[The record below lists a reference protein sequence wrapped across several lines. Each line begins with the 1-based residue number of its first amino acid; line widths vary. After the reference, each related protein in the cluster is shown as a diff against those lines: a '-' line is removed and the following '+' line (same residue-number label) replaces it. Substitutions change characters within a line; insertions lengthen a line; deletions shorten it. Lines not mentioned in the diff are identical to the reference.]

1 MNLYFAR
8 NFKQL
13 RRKSEM
19 TQEEISVL
27 LGVSPQ
33 AISRWE
39 TGATYPDIE
48 MLPVISEFF
57 SVSLEELLGVE
68 QNKRA
73 EKAKE
78 YKSLFKE
85 YIEHGKIDKCIEIS
99 RKAVQEFPRDWELQN
114 QLMYALFVSCS
125 DDGNIDNWQENTIKY
140 KQEIIDIGNR
150 IIEHCTD
157 DAIRL
162 EAKSRLG
169 FHYCEIGELEKG
181 KAVFESLP
189 SIDSCKETMMYWAL
203 RGEERKQHNR
213 EIFSQFLSR
222 TLWNLWT
229 VAIDNNGSY
238 EQTVTELTKYEKII
252 EIIYDKGDYGD
263 WNLALAQLY
272 FYKLAPIAAE
282 NIKYNEMYDY
292 MDKGLAYLKA
302 FAQLP
307 KTYCHTSYLVK
318 GVCDSRYSDTADSRT
333 PWEIICE
340 KFLSAKIYESISDD
354 PRFISILNELK
365 NIKFV

>member
-1 MNLYFAR
+1 MKLYFAQ
-8 NFKQL
+8 NFKKL
-13 RRKSEM
+13 RQKSEM

-39 TGATYPDIE
+39 TGTTYPDIV
-48 MLPVISEFF
+48 MLPIISEFF

-73 EKAKE
+73 AKAQE
-78 YKSLFKE
+78 YKDLFKE
-85 YIEHGKIDKCIEIS
+85 YIERGKIDDCIELS
-99 RKAVQEFPRDWELQN
+99 RKAVHEFPCDWELQN

-125 DDGNIDNWQENTIKY
+125 DDGNIINWQENMKKY
-140 KQEIIDIGNR
+140 NQEIIDIGNR

-157 DAIRL
+157 DSIRFD
-162 EAKSRLG
+162 AKSRLG
-169 FHYCEIGELEKG
+169 FQYCEMGELEKG
-181 KAVFESLP
+181 KKVFESLP
-189 SIDSCKETMMYWAL
+189 SIDSCKEAMMYWAL

-213 EIFSQFLSR
+213 EVFSQFLSR
-222 TLWNLWT
+222 ALWNLWT
-229 VAIDNNGSY
+229 VAIDNGSTY
-238 EQTVTELTKYEKII
+238 EQTVKELSKYEKII

-282 NIKYNEMYDY
+282 NHKHDDMFDY
-292 MDKGLAYLKA
+292 MDRGLDYLKA

-307 KTYCHTSYLVK
+307 ETYCHTSLLVK
-318 GVCDSRYSDTADSRT
+318 GVCDSRYGDTADSRN

-340 KFLSAKIYESISDD
+340 KFLSAKIYDKVRNE
-354 PRFISILNELK
+354 PRFISILNELSHM
-365 NIKFV
+365 KFA